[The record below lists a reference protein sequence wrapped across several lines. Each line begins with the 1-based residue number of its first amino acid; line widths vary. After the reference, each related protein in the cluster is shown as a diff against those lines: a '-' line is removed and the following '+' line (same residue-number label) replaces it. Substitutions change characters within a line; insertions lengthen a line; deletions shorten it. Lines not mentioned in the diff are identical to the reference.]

1 MVLDLLV
8 VNTQTT
14 DLPVLIDIIR
24 KTLPEGVQLS
34 IHEHDNSHSEARYDF
49 SIKHIRGIARLISVV
64 GQLPYNLYYFHFR
77 YIPDPLIDGLRD
89 QITQYET
96 KKQER
101 IAEAQAEKAAKG
113 KTK

>member
-34 IHEHDNSHSEARYDF
+34 IHEHDTSHSEARYDF
-49 SIKHIRGIARLISVV
+49 SIKHIRGNARLRPGSW
-64 GQLPYNLYYFHFR
+64 
-77 YIPDPLIDGLRD
+77 
-89 QITQYET
+89 T
-96 KKQER
+96 
-101 IAEAQAEKAAKG
+101 IAV
-113 KTK
+113 